1 MGPLILLAL
10 GLSCIVLALSCLNL
24 ANMMFARGATRQKEI
39 AVRLAI
45 GASRWRVL
53 RQLLTEGL
61 LLAVLGAAVGLILAL
76 WGIGLLQKTLTA
88 GIDQAIAFDFTPD
101 LRVFAGVLAS
111 CGAATVLFSL
121 GPSRKLVQS
130 DLAGALK
137 ENAAEAVGTGRG
149 LLSVRNL
156 LSVGQI
162 ALSLVLLA
170 VASLFLRSANRAA
183 AIDPGFEMGPH
194 FYARVRTDLAG
205 YGATQSRQL
214 FAAAIDRVSAL
225 PGVEASS
232 LALLKPLSGASWIRE
247 VQIAG
252 APTPTPAAS
261 SLADGQAVQVQYNAV
276 GADYFRT
283 LGVPLVRGRE
293 FTRREETSADG
304 PRVVILSANLAERLW
319 PGEDPLGKSIQWPA
333 DASHPPTVLNVV
345 GVAPALTWE
354 LFERERPAMVY
365 VPLGQDFH
373 GDLYMHVRLAPGVA
387 RAPLMTSVREAL
399 RGLDSRLAI
408 TELNTLRASYEQ
420 GLRVRLTQ
428 TGATL
433 FGAFGL
439 AALLLS
445 VIGVYGLRAYSVARR
460 TREIGVR
467 MALGADARS
476 VLRLMMREG
485 VRLSVAGLGIGVL
498 LAVGVG
504 RLAGRFLVDVGGLDP
519 LTFVL
524 TPLVLALAV
533 LAACLI
539 PAYRATRINPVN
551 ALRDS

>member
-1 MGPLILLAL
+1 
-10 GLSCIVLALSCLNL
+10 
-24 ANMMFARGATRQKEI
+24 MFARGATRQKEI

-45 GASRWRVL
+45 GASRWRIL

-61 LLAVLGAAVGLILAL
+61 LLAVLGGAVGLILAL

-130 DLAGALK
+130 DLAGGLK

-149 LLSVRNL
+149 LLAVRNF

-162 ALSLVLLA
+162 AFSLVLLA
-170 VASLFLRSANRAA
+170 VASLFLRSATKAA

-194 FYARVRTDLAG
+194 FYARARTDLAG
-205 YGATQSRQL
+205 YDATHSRQL
-214 FAAAIDRVSAL
+214 FVAAVDRVSAL
-225 PGVEASS
+225 PGVQTSS
-232 LALLKPLSGASWIRE
+232 LALFKPLSGASWIRD
-247 VQIAG
+247 VQTAG
-252 APTPTPAAS
+252 APRPTPAAA
-261 SLADGQAVQVQYNAV
+261 SLADGRAVQVHYNV
-276 GADYFRT
+276 IGTDYFRT
-283 LGVPLVRGRE
+283 LGLSLVRGRE

-304 PRVVILSANLAERLW
+304 PRVAILSANLAERLW
-319 PGEDPLGKSIQWPA
+319 PGEDPLGRSIQWPA
-333 DASHPPTVLNVV
+333 DASNPPTLLNVV

-373 GDLYMHVRLAPGVA
+373 DNLYLHVRLAPGVA
-387 RAPLMTSVREAL
+387 RAPLMTSVRETL
-399 RGLDSRLAI
+399 RRLDPRLPI

-428 TGATL
+428 MGATL
-433 FGAFGL
+433 FGAFGI

-467 MALGADARS
+467 MALGADARG
-476 VLRLMMREG
+476 VLRLMMGEG
-485 VRLSVAGLGIGVL
+485 VRLSLAGLCIGVL
-498 LAVGVG
+498 LAAGVG
-504 RLAGRFLVDVGGLDP
+504 RLAGGFLVDVGGLDP
-519 LTFVL
+519 ITFVL

-533 LAACLI
+533 LAACFI